1 MAQAKKS
8 SFEKSLQELEALVR
22 DIDSGDL
29 ELETALSAFE
39 RGISLI
45 RDCQKALDAA
55 EKRVQELTQTTE
67 GLELTDLSQDLDDE

>member
-8 SFEKSLQELEALVR
+8 SFEKSLQELEALVQ

-45 RDCQKALDAA
+45 RDCQKSLDAA

>member
-45 RDCQKALDAA
+45 RDCQKSLDAA